1 MQVKL
6 VRSPN
11 KRTPNQRRNLRA
23 LGLTRMNQ
31 VRNHADDPSVWGKIF
46 KVKHLVEVKR

>member
-11 KRTPNQRRNLRA
+11 KRTPNQRRNLQA
-23 LGLTRMNQ
+23 LGLSKINQ
-31 VRNHADDPSVWGKIF
+31 VRVHADDPSVWGKIF
-46 KVKHLVEVKR
+46 KVKHLVEVTQ

>member
-11 KRTPNQRRNLRA
+11 KRTPNQRRNLQA
-23 LGLTRMNQ
+23 LGLTKINQ
-31 VRNHADDPSVWGKIF
+31 VRVHADNPSKKKKIF
-46 KVKHLVEVKR
+46 KVKHLVEVTR

>member
-11 KRTPNQRRNLRA
+11 KRTPNQRRNLQA
-23 LGLTRMNQ
+23 LGLRKINQ
-31 VRNHADDPSVWGKIF
+31 IRNHADDPSIWGKIF
-46 KVKHLVEVKR
+46 QVKHLVEVKR